1 MQKTKPGVVRRLLRY
16 LRPRKKTV
24 ALALLL
30 ALMVTVS
37 DLIRP
42 VLVGNAMD
50 SITAGGTFSMIAR
63 YSAM

>member
-1 MQKTKPGVVRRLLRY
+1 MQKTKPGVVRRLMAY

-30 ALMVTVS
+30 ALVVTVS
-37 DLIRP
+37 DLVRP

-50 SITAGGTFSMIAR
+50 FAP
-63 YSAM
+63 YSPA